1 VKKLLGIVV
10 LGLLWCNVGFAS
22 DAGGIREPG
31 TDEKCFYVFER
42 ENIFKKKFL
51 PKVNKDKGIFVT
63 YVGCNKYYD
72 DWSWDYSLNIDLDA
86 AHKKAYQGCVG
97 IEMPKYNLTGCHLF
111 SINDVIVWGKDA
123 AFVAKVEKEIKEGS
137 ATEVDENVEEL
148 NKNCI
153 RKGTTIFNKKVKQ
166 LVKKNFVT
174 VMYFGCKSMGSW
186 YWHQS
191 TEKDLDTSREVAHK
205 KCLKGASE
213 HKIENCH
220 LFSINDTIVYGKDAA
235 FVAKVEKETKKKKI
249 VEKPKKKKTVKKL
262 KFNEP
267 TINPFDKK
275 KKYLPGSTVYSHAL
289 ENDYIFRKEDP
300 TTLKKLTFKK
310 ERSVRVK
317 DCIWSSGKCNDKIR
331 NMRAFSFI
339 AEYEENIKLK
349 IFIEYNHKDKKISKE
364 NQKLIAEK
372 KALYFSRMF
381 GQMPYFLKIY
391 TKKIYV
397 YRNDGKRR
405 PWWVPYKLSG
415 QVWVHA
421 PEFHLAEERCGR
433 YYYKEYGGHYDE
445 CAETM
450 IHELAHVVNY
460 KTKLINPSKWLKAR
474 KLDKHYC
481 SNYAKENSVED
492 FAESVMCWIGV
503 RYKSHKM
510 NSRFDNVK
518 KINRFIPNRL
528 KFFDELNLKVHP
540 IK

>member
-1 VKKLLGIVV
+1 MLGLDMKKRLGILF
-10 LGLLWCNVGFAS
+10 LGLLWCNVGFAG
-22 DAGGIREPG
+22 DEGGIREPG
-31 TDEKCFYVFER
+31 TDERCFYVYEK

-72 DWSWDYSLNIDLDA
+72 DWSYDYSLAADIDE
-86 AHKKAYQGCVG
+86 AHERAYYGCVG
-97 IEMPKYNLTGCHLF
+97 NEMPQYNLTGCHLF
-111 SINDVIVWGKDA
+111 SINDVIVW
-123 AFVAKVEKEIKEGS
+123 
-137 ATEVDENVEEL
+137 
-148 NKNCI
+148 
-153 RKGTTIFNKKVKQ
+153 
-166 LVKKNFVT
+166 
-174 VMYFGCKSMGSW
+174 
-186 YWHQS
+186 
-191 TEKDLDTSREVAHK
+191 
-205 KCLKGASE
+205 
-213 HKIENCH
+213 
-220 LFSINDTIVYGKDAA
+220 GKDAA

-267 TINPFDKK
+267 TTNPFDKK
-275 KKYLPGSTVYSHAL
+275 KKKPLPTGSFVYSNAL
-289 ENDYIFRKEDP
+289 DTDDIFSKRDP
-300 TTLKKLTFKK
+300 TTFKKLTFKK

-317 DCIWSSGKCNDKIR
+317 DNIWSSGKSNMKPR
-331 NMRAFSFI
+331 NMRVFNFI
-339 AEYEENIKLK
+339 AEYEENIKVK

-397 YRNDGKRR
+397 YRNDGKIR
-405 PWWVPYKLSG
+405 PWWVPWKLSG
-415 QVWVHA
+415 QAWVLA
-421 PEFHLAEERCGR
+421 SEFHLAEARCGS
-433 YYYKEYGGHYDE
+433 YYYKEGGGHYHE
-445 CAETM
+445 CAKTM

-474 KLDKHYC
+474 KLDKNYC
-481 SNYAKENSVED
+481 SSYAKTNSVED
-492 FAESVMCWIGV
+492 FAESVVCWIGV

-510 NSRFDNVK
+510 NSRFGNVK